1 MEEAEGQVSEPEG
14 LQAASQ
20 GPPESPSRS
29 LRLLR
34 PSWTCGFLP
43 HLSPPAT
50 AWGPSLSS
58 CLPAG
63 PEPRLGPASGWSP
76 CGEGR
81 APGLQDFP
89 PAPPRAVRALKS
101 LPRGLALGPSFARDR
116 RLGVWCVGEPLQPGL
131 LWGPLEEESE
141 QRGEGVK
148 PRQEEDVSLGPWG
161 DVCACER
168 SSGWTSLVQRG
179 RLEGEGNV
187 APVWISERLHLQVSR
202 VVLPGFELLL
212 RPPPPSEGLRPA
224 QPRLEEE
231 AAVAVVTEVESATQ
245 QEVASPGENA
255 TELCTDPGRQS
266 PLSIQAESM
275 VSPGL
280 KVQTQELL
288 NESQPLGPLLQDGS
302 MDVEDPPQTQMPPE
316 HQSSFATQRVPE
328 GSEASSPFSARGA
341 QLHAFLVKKLRS
353 PSDQCLPRAKTSEPG
368 AQQAGEHQC
377 PSFPAHLRSPPG
389 PTGSSPKQG
398 RRYRCGECGKA
409 FLQLCHLKKHTF
421 VHTGHKPFLCTE
433 CGKSYSSEE
442 SFKAHLLGHR
452 GVRPFPC
459 PQCDKAYGTRR
470 DLKEHQVVH
479 SGARPFACDQCG
491 KAFARRPSL
500 RLHRKTHQVPAAPA
514 PCPCP
519 VCGRLLANQGSL
531 RNHMRLHTGEKP
543 FLCPH
548 CGRAFRQRGNLRG
561 HLRLHTGERPY
572 RCPHCADTFPQLPE
586 LRRHLISH
594 TGEAHLCPVCG
605 KALRDPH
612 TLRAHERLHSG
623 ERPFPCPQCGRA
635 YTLATKLRRHLKSH
649 LADKPYR
656 CPTCGMGY
664 NLPQSLK
671 RHQLSHQ
678 PGGSSSPACVPSAA
692 SEPTVVLLQTEP
704 ELLDTCSERDVSA
717 APGVFEVTISES
729 QDKCF
734 VVPEEPGPTPS
745 LVLIH
750 KDMGFSSWA
759 EVVEVETGT

>member
-1 MEEAEGQVSEPEG
+1 MRCDSYD
-14 LQAASQ
+14 SF
-20 GPPESPSRS
+20 PSGNLDVNYCFRGE
-29 LRLLR
+29 LRRQRLL
-34 PSWTCGFLP
+34 
-43 HLSPPAT
+43 PAEE
-50 AWGPSLSS
+50 G
-58 CLPAG
+58 CLTGDGRGGGAA
-63 PEPRLGPASGWSP
+63 L
-76 CGEGR
+76 GEGETAVHPR
-81 APGLQDFP
+81 SAPRPGLRMEPF
-89 PAPPRAVRALKS
+89 R
-101 LPRGLALGPSFARDR
+101 R
-116 RLGVWCVGEPLQPGL
+116 RLCTGTQRLTSWDDPSHPQSKEPPPG
-131 LWGPLEEESE
+131 
-141 QRGEGVK
+141 
-148 PRQEEDVSLGPWG
+148 LGPWPLTRRG
-161 DVCACER
+161 AVLWDLVC
-168 SSGWTSLVQRG
+168 RG
-179 RLEGEGNV
+179 ILAAGTALGATGRRVCLGAEGR
-187 APVWISERLHLQVSR
+187 WSENET
-202 VVLPGFELLL
+202 G
-212 RPPPPSEGLRPA
+212 
-224 QPRLEEE
+224 
-231 AAVAVVTEVESATQ
+231 
-245 QEVASPGENA
+245 
-255 TELCTDPGRQS
+255 DPGHQS
-266 PLSIQAESM
+266 PLSIQTDSM
-275 VSPGL
+275 VSPEL
-280 KVQTQELL
+280 KPQNQDQVSKER
-288 NESQPLGPLLQDGS
+288 QPLGPSSQDGS
-302 MDVEDPPQTQMPPE
+302 VDEEDPPQTQMCLE
-316 HQSSFATQRVPE
+316 VQSSSAPRQGPE
-328 GSEASSPFSARGA
+328 SSEACSSSSATDP
-341 QLHAFLVKKLRS
+341 QLHACLVKKLCS
-353 PSDQCLPRAKTSEPG
+353 SSDQRPPRAKTSGPG
-368 AQQAGEHQC
+368 AQQTGEQQH
-377 PSFPAHLRSPPG
+377 PGLPARLRSPPG
-389 PTGSSPKQG
+389 PAGSSSKQG

-409 FLQLCHLKKHTF
+409 FLQLCHLKKHAF

-442 SFKAHLLGHR
+442 SFKAHTLGHR

-519 VCGRLLANQGSL
+519 VCGRPLANQGSL

-572 RCPHCADTFPQLPE
+572 RCPHCADAFPQLPE

-664 NLPQSLK
+664 TLPQSLK

-678 PGGSSSPACVPSAA
+678 PGAPSSPPCVPPAA

-704 ELLDTCSERDVSA
+704 ELLDTRSGQDGSPA
-717 APGVFEVTISES
+717 QDVFEVTIAES

-734 VVPEEPGPTPS
+734 VVPEEPGPS
-745 LVLIH
+745 AGLVLIH
-750 KDMGFSSWA
+750 KDMGFGTWA
-759 EVVEVETGT
+759 GVVEVETGT

>member
-1 MEEAEGQVSEPEG
+1 MEEAEEQSLEPVRVWSAPERRR
-14 LQAASQ
+14 
-20 GPPESPSRS
+20 GPD
-29 LRLLR
+29 
-34 PSWTCGFLP
+34 
-43 HLSPPAT
+43 
-50 AWGPSLSS
+50 
-58 CLPAG
+58 
-63 PEPRLGPASGWSP
+63 SGWSP
-76 CGEGR
+76 SGGGR
-81 APGLQDFP
+81 APGRRDFP
-89 PAPPRAVRALKS
+89 AGPTRVLRALQS
-101 LPRGLALGPSFARDR
+101 LPRGLALGPSLAEDQ
-116 RLGVWCVGEPLQPGL
+116 RLGVWCVAEPLQPGL
-131 LWGPLEEESE
+131 LWGPLEEECDSE
-141 QRGEGVK
+141 QKGEAVK

-161 DVCACER
+161 DVCACEQ
-168 SSGWTSLVQRG
+168 SSGWASLVQRG

-212 RPPPPSEGLRPA
+212 WPRPPAEDLSPA
-224 QPRLEEE
+224 QPGLEAA
-231 AAVAVVTEVESATQ
+231 AAVAVVTEVESAVQ
-245 QEVASPGENA
+245 QEVASPGEDA
-255 TELCTDPGRQS
+255 PEPCTDPGHPS
-266 PLSIQAESM
+266 PPSIQAESM
-275 VSPGL
+275 VSSGL
-280 KVQTQELL
+280 KAQAHKLAK
-288 NESQPLGPLLQDGS
+288 ESQPLGPLPQDGS
-302 MDVEDPPQTQMPPE
+302 VDAEDPPLTQMPPE
-316 HQSSFATQRVPE
+316 PQNSSAPQRGPE
-328 GSEASSPFSARGA
+328 SNEASSPSSARGA
-341 QLHAFLVKKLRS
+341 QLHAYLVKKFCS
-353 PSDQCLPRAKTSEPG
+353 PSDQCPPRAKTSEPRV
-368 AQQAGEHQC
+368 QQAGEPQH
-377 PSFPAHLRSPPG
+377 PGLPALLRG
-389 PTGSSPKQG
+389 PLGLAGSSPKQG

-409 FLQLCHLKKHTF
+409 FLQLCHLKKHAF

-470 DLKEHQVVH
+470 DLREHQVVH

-500 RLHRKTHQVPAAPA
+500 RLHRKTHQVPAAHA

-519 VCGRLLANQGSL
+519 VCGRPLANQGSL

-548 CGRAFRQRGNLRG
+548 CGRAFRQRGSLRG

-623 ERPFPCPQCGRA
+623 DRPFPCPQCGRA

-664 NLPQSLK
+664 TSPQSLK
-671 RHQLSHQ
+671 RHQLSHP
-678 PGGSSSPACVPSAA
+678 PGASSSPASVPPAA
-692 SEPTVVLLQTEP
+692 SEPTMVRLQTEP
-704 ELLDTCSERDVSA
+704 ELLESCSERDISP
-717 APGVFEVTISES
+717 APDVFEVTISES

-734 VVPEEPGPTPS
+734 VVPEEPGPPSS

-759 EVVEVETGT
+759 EVVEVEMGT

>member
-1 MEEAEGQVSEPEG
+1 MDQAEELLLEGER
-14 LQAASQ
+14 LQFA
-20 GPPESPSRS
+20 PK
-29 LRLLR
+29 
-34 PSWTCGFLP
+34 
-43 HLSPPAT
+43 
-50 AWGPSLSS
+50 
-58 CLPAG
+58 
-63 PEPRLGPASGWSP
+63 PRLDPGSGWSP
-76 CGEGR
+76 SGEGC
-81 APGLQDFP
+81 AQGLKDFP
-89 PAPPRAVRALKS
+89 PWPTRAVHALKS
-101 LPRGLALGPSFARDR
+101 LPRGLALGPSLAEEQ
-116 RLGVWCVGEPLQPGL
+116 RLGVWCVAEPLQPGL
-131 LWGPLEEESE
+131 LWGPLEEESVSE
-141 QRGEGVK
+141 QKDEVVK
-148 PRQEEDVSLGPWG
+148 PRQEKDVSLGPWG
-161 DVCACER
+161 DVCACEQ
-168 SSGWTSLVQRG
+168 SSGWPSLVQRG

-187 APVWISERLHLQVSR
+187 APVWINERLHLQVYR

-212 RPPPPSEGLRPA
+212 WPRTPAEGISPT
-224 QPRLEEE
+224 QPTLEEE
-231 AAVAVVTEVESATQ
+231 AAVAVVTGVESAVQ
-245 QEVASPGENA
+245 QEAASPEEDA
-255 TELCTDPGRQS
+255 AEPCTDHGHQS
-266 PLSIQAESM
+266 PPSIQAEHM
-275 VSPGL
+275 VSSGL
-280 KVQTQELL
+280 KLLTQDQLSK
-288 NESQPLGPLLQDGS
+288 ESQTFVPLPQDGS
-302 MDVEDPPQTQMPPE
+302 VYEESPPQTQMPPE
-316 HQSSFATQRVPE
+316 PQSSEAT
-328 GSEASSPFSARGA
+328 SSSGGT
-341 QLHAFLVKKLRS
+341 QLHAYLVKKLRS
-353 PSDQCLPRAKTSEPG
+353 PSNQCPPRAKTSEHKV
-368 AQQAGEHQC
+368 QQAGEQH
-377 PSFPAHLRSPPG
+377 PSFSARLRNPPG
-389 PTGSSPKQG
+389 PVGGSPKQG

-409 FLQLCHLKKHTF
+409 FLQLCHLKKHAF
-421 VHTGHKPFLCTE
+421 MHTGHKPFLCTE

-442 SFKAHLLGHR
+442 SFKAHMLGHR

-491 KAFARRPSL
+491 KTFARRPSL

-519 VCGRLLANQGSL
+519 VCGRTLASQGSL

-572 RCPHCADTFPQLPE
+572 RCPHCADAFPQLPE

-664 NLPQSLK
+664 TLPQSLK

-678 PGGSSSPACVPSAA
+678 PGARSSPPCVPPA

-704 ELLDTCSERDVSA
+704 ELLDTCSKQDASPARD
-717 APGVFEVTISES
+717 VFEVTISES

-734 VVPEEPGPTPS
+734 VVPEEPGPAPS

-750 KDMGFSSWA
+750 KDLGFSTWA

>member
-1 MEEAEGQVSEPEG
+1 MEESEELLSEGEK
-14 LQAASQ
+14 
-20 GPPESPSRS
+20 
-29 LRLLR
+29 LRLAPDPRPDLR
-34 PSWTCGFLP
+34 WIPSGQGC
-43 HLSPPAT
+43 A
-50 AWGPSLSS
+50 
-58 CLPAG
+58 
-63 PEPRLGPASGWSP
+63 R
-76 CGEGR
+76 
-81 APGLQDFP
+81 GLRDFP
-89 PAPPRAVRALKS
+89 PGLTRAVLALKS
-101 LPRGLALGPSFARDR
+101 LPRGLALGPSLAEEL
-116 RLGVWCVGEPLQPGL
+116 RLGVWCVGAALQPGL
-131 LWGPLEEESE
+131 LWGPLEEESVSE
-141 QRGEGVK
+141 QKGEEVK

-161 DVCACER
+161 DVCACEQ

-179 RLEGEGNV
+179 RLQSEGNV
-187 APVWISERLHLQVSR
+187 APVWVSEKLHLQVYR
-202 VVLPGFELLL
+202 LVLPGSELLL
-212 RPPPPSEGLRPA
+212 WPQPPSEGLSPTE
-224 QPRLEEE
+224 PGLEEE
-231 AAVAVVTEVESATQ
+231 AAVAVVTEVDSGVQ
-245 QEVASPGENA
+245 QEVDSPGQDAAEPW
-255 TELCTDPGRQS
+255 TDPGHQS
-266 PLSIQAESM
+266 PPSVEGESI

-280 KVQTQELL
+280 KPQTQDQLSKK
-288 NESQPLGPLLQDGS
+288 SQALALPPQDGGREE
-302 MDVEDPPQTQMPPE
+302 EDPPQTQEPPE
-316 HQSSFATQRVPE
+316 PPSSSAPQQGPE
-328 GSEASSPFSARGA
+328 SSEASCSSSARGN
-341 QLHAFLVKKLRS
+341 QLHAYLVRKLRG
-353 PSDQCLPRAKTSEPG
+353 PCGQCPPREKTSEPG
-368 AQQAGEHQC
+368 AQQAEEQQ
-377 PSFPAHLRSPPG
+377 PSGFPARLRSPPG
-389 PTGSSPKQG
+389 PAGSSPKQR

-409 FLQLCHLKKHTF
+409 FLQLCHLKKHAF

-442 SFKAHLLGHR
+442 SFKAHMLGHR

-500 RLHRKTHQVPAAPA
+500 RLHRKTHQVPATPA

-519 VCGRLLANQGSL
+519 VCGRPLANQGSL

-572 RCPHCADTFPQLPE
+572 RCPHCADAFPQLPE

-594 TGEAHLCPVCG
+594 TGEAYLCPVCG

-623 ERPFPCPQCGRA
+623 ERPFSCPQCGRA

-664 NLPQSLK
+664 TLPQSLK

-678 PGGSSSPACVPSAA
+678 PGAPASPPCVPPTA

-704 ELLDTCSERDVSA
+704 ELDTGREQDVSA
-717 APGVFEVTISES
+717 ARDVFEVTISES

-734 VVPEEPGPTPS
+734 VVPEEPGPASS

-750 KDMGFSSWA
+750 KDMAFSAWA
-759 EVVEVETGT
+759 EVEVETGT

>member
-1 MEEAEGQVSEPEG
+1 MEEAEELLLEG
-14 LQAASQ
+14 KKAPQLA
-20 GPPESPSRS
+20 
-29 LRLLR
+29 
-34 PSWTCGFLP
+34 
-43 HLSPPAT
+43 
-50 AWGPSLSS
+50 
-58 CLPAG
+58 
-63 PEPRLGPASGWSP
+63 PEPRLGLDLGWNPS
-76 CGEGR
+76 GEGC
-81 APGLQDFP
+81 APSLKDV
-89 PAPPRAVRALKS
+89 PPRPSRALFALKS
-101 LPRGLALGPSFARDR
+101 LPRGLALGPSRAREQ

-131 LWGPLEEESE
+131 FWGPLEEESVSE
-141 QRGEGVK
+141 EKGKGVK
-148 PRQEEDVSLGPWG
+148 PRPEEVLKYIEPMG
-161 DVCACER
+161 DVHACEQVL
-168 SSGWTSLVQRG
+168 GWTSL
-179 RLEGEGNV
+179 ESEGNV
-187 APVWISERLHLQVSR
+187 PPVADQPSGFQICRCTRWCC
-202 VVLPGFELLL
+202 PAFELLL
-212 RPPPPSEGLRPA
+212 GPAPKSRPA
-224 QPRLEEE
+224 RGLDDRQLS
-231 AAVAVVTEVESATQ
+231 AVVCLVQ
-245 QEVASPGENA
+245 QKCIPGRNA
-255 TELCTDPGRQS
+255 AEPCTDPGSQS
-266 PLSIQAESM
+266 PPDNQAESV

-280 KVQTQELL
+280 QFPTQDQLSKD
-288 NESQPLGPLLQDGS
+288 SQPLGPLLQDGNV
-302 MDVEDPPQTQMPPE
+302 DEEYPPQAQIPPE
-316 HQSSFATQRVPE
+316 LQSNSATQQDPD
-328 GSEASSPFSARGA
+328 GSEASFSSSARGT
-341 QLHAFLVKKLRS
+341 QLHAYLAKKLPS
-353 PSDQCLPRAKTSEPG
+353 PSDQCPPRAKTPEPG
-368 AQQAGEHQC
+368 AQQPG
-377 PSFPAHLRSPPG
+377 FPALSRSPPC
-389 PTGSSPKQG
+389 PAGSSPKQG

-409 FLQLCHLKKHTF
+409 FLQLCHLKKHAF

-442 SFKAHLLGHR
+442 SFKAHTLGHR

-500 RLHRKTHQVPAAPA
+500 RLHHKTHQVPAAPA

-519 VCGRLLANQGSL
+519 VCGRPLANQGSL

-572 RCPHCADTFPQLPE
+572 RCPHCADAFPQLPE

-664 NLPQSLK
+664 TLLQSLR
-671 RHQLSHQ
+671 RHQLSHR
-678 PGGSSSPACVPSAA
+678 PEAPSGPPSVPSAA
-692 SEPTVVLLQTEP
+692 SEPTVMLLQAEP
-704 ELLDTCSERDVSA
+704 QLMDTHREQDVSPVRDV
-717 APGVFEVTISES
+717 VEVTISES
-729 QDKCF
+729 REKCF
-734 VVPEEPGPTPS
+734 VVPEEPGAAPS

-750 KDMGFSSWA
+750 KDLGFSAWA

>member
-1 MEEAEGQVSEPEG
+1 MEEAEELLSEGE
-14 LQAASQ
+14 
-20 GPPESPSRS
+20 R
-29 LRLLR
+29 LRFA
-34 PSWTCGFLP
+34 PD
-43 HLSPPAT
+43 
-50 AWGPSLSS
+50 
-58 CLPAG
+58 
-63 PEPRLGPASGWSP
+63 PRLGPDLGWIPSGQG
-76 CGEGR
+76 C
-81 APGLQDFP
+81 AQGLKDFP
-89 PAPPRAVRALKS
+89 PGATRAFLALKS
-101 LPRGLALGPSFARDR
+101 LPRGLALGPSLAEEQ
-116 RLGVWCVGEPLQPGL
+116 RLGVWCVGEALQPGL
-131 LWGPLEEESE
+131 LWGPLEEESVSE
-141 QRGEGVK
+141 QKDEGVK

-161 DVCACER
+161 DVCACEQ
-168 SSGWTSLVQRG
+168 SSGWISLVQRG

-187 APVWISERLHLQVSR
+187 ALVRVSEKLHLQVYQ
-202 VVLPGFELLL
+202 VVLPGSELLL
-212 RPPPPSEGLRPA
+212 WPQPPSAGLSPT
-224 QPRLEEE
+224 QPGLEEE
-231 AAVAVVTEVESATQ
+231 AAMAVVTEVNSAVQ
-245 QEVASPGENA
+245 REVDSPGQDAAEPWA
-255 TELCTDPGRQS
+255 DPGHQ
-266 PLSIQAESM
+266 PPTPSIQAESM
-275 VSPGL
+275 GSPGL
-280 KVQTQELL
+280 KPQAQDQLSK
-288 NESQPLGPLLQDGS
+288 ESQPLGLPPQDGG
-302 MDVEDPPQTQMPPE
+302 MEEEDPPQTQVPPE
-316 HQSSFATQRVPE
+316 PPSSSAPQQGPE
-328 GSEASSPFSARGA
+328 SSEAGCSPSARGN
-341 QLHAFLVKKLRS
+341 QLHAYLVKKLHG
-353 PSDQCLPRAKTSEPG
+353 PSGQCPPREKTSEPR
-368 AQQAGEHQC
+368 AQQAGEQQG
-377 PSFPAHLRSPPG
+377 PVGFPARLRSPAG
-389 PTGSSPKQG
+389 PAGSSLKQR

-409 FLQLCHLKKHTF
+409 FLQLCHLKKHAF

-442 SFKAHLLGHR
+442 SFKAHMLGHR

-500 RLHRKTHQVPAAPA
+500 RLHRKTHQVPAPPA

-519 VCGRLLANQGSL
+519 VCGRPLANQGSL

-572 RCPHCADTFPQLPE
+572 RCPHCADAFPQLSE

-594 TGEAHLCPVCG
+594 TGEAYLCPVCG

-623 ERPFPCPQCGRA
+623 ERPFSCPQCGRA

-664 NLPQSLK
+664 TLPQSLK

-678 PGGSSSPACVPSAA
+678 PAAA
-692 SEPTVVLLQTEP
+692 SEPTAVLLQTEP
-704 ELLDTCSERDVSA
+704 ELDTCREQDVSPA
-717 APGVFEVTISES
+717 RDVFEVTVSES

-734 VVPEEPGPTPS
+734 VVPEEPGPTSS

-750 KDMGFSSWA
+750 KDMAFSAWA